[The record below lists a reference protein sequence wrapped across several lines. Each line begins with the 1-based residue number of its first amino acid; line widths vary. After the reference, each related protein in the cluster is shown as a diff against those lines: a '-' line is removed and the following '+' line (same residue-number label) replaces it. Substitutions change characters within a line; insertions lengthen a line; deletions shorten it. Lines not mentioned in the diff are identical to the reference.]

1 MNVKLSEGSLAT
13 IMSGGTVENPIVQV
27 LGSRKIVGNE
37 ASDRYR
43 LLISDGVNVLSFAML
58 GTQLNEKVVSGELS
72 NNTIIKINHHI
83 TSLVNNSA
91 KGQKRVMIILALD
104 VIAKGEVVGVKIG
117 NPVPIRDDSSSDNQS
132 SNQANV
138 QSKPTI
144 GQTTQYQPSNV
155 GNISRGPSHITAPK
169 VVPASPGPTSASH
182 PIASLSPYQ
191 NKWVIKARVTNKSG
205 IRTWSN
211 SKGEGR
217 LFSVDLVDESGEI
230 RATAFNEQCDAFFE
244 MIEINKV
251 YFIKGCRLKGANK
264 KFSSI
269 QNDYEMTFT
278 QETQVIP
285 CYDEVSSIP
294 SVTFNFQPINNLLNA
309 PADTLV
315 DVIGICKS
323 AADIQNLVARTTQRE
338 LKKRDVMLV
347 DSSNTEVNLTLWGS
361 QAEEFDGSQHPVV
374 AVKGARVSD
383 FSGKSLSLLSSSL
396 MRINPDIPEAH
407 KLRGWFDNVGCNQES
422 QSISKS
428 GGAGGAGGGSQFKM
442 LAEMKT
448 DGLGGGEKPDYFSC
462 KAYVM
467 MVKKDGLLY
476 QACPEPDCN
485 KKVIDMCNGMYR
497 CEKCA
502 KEFPNFKWRM
512 ILSANIGDSTDHTWV
527 TGFQE
532 SAEKVMGMPT
542 DEIASLK
549 LKEDQEEY
557 DAVFQNANFKC
568 FNFRLR
574 TKMET
579 YNEEKRLKTNIVQA
593 DPVNYVEYNRRLLT
607 ELKEAFA

>member
-43 LLISDGVNVLSFAML
+43 LLISDGINVLSFAML

-72 NNTIIKINHHI
+72 NNTIIKIKHHI
-83 TSLVNNSA
+83 TSLVNNAA

-104 VIAKGEVVGVKIG
+104 IIAKGEVVGIKIG
-117 NPVPIRDDSSSDNQS
+117 NPVPIRDDSSSDHNSNAQPKPQFGQGGPQQS
-132 SNQANV
+132 GGMNNTLRPA
-138 QSKPTI
+138 QST
-144 GQTTQYQPSNV
+144 N
-155 GNISRGPSHITAPK
+155 APK
-169 VVPASPGPTSASH
+169 VVPASPGPTAASH

-191 NKWVIKARVTNKSG
+191 NKWVIKARVTNKST

-211 SKGEGR
+211 SRGEGK

-230 RATAFNEQCDAFFE
+230 RATAFNEQCDTFYE
-244 MIEINKV
+244 MLEINKV

-269 QNDYEMTFT
+269 QNEYEMTFT
-278 QETQVIP
+278 QDTQVVP
-285 CYDEVSSIP
+285 CYEETSSIP
-294 SVTFNFQPINNLLNA
+294 SVTFNFQTINNLLNA
-309 PADTLV
+309 PAETLV
-315 DVIGICKS
+315 DVIGVCKS
-323 AADIQNLVARTTQRE
+323 AADVQSLVARTTQRE
-338 LKKRDVMLV
+338 LKKRDVTLV
-347 DSSNTEVNLTLWGS
+347 DNSNTEVTLTLWGS

-383 FSGKSLSLLSSSL
+383 FSGKSLSLLGSSL

-407 KLRGWFDNVGCNQES
+407 KLRGWYDNVGCNQES

-428 GGAGGAGGGSQFKM
+428 GGGAGGGGSSQFKL

-462 KAYVM
+462 KAYIM
-467 MVKKDGLLY
+467 MVKKEGLMY

-512 ILSANIGDSTDHTWV
+512 ILSANIGDATDHAWV

-532 SAEKVMGMPT
+532 TGEKVMGMST
-542 DEIASLK
+542 DELATLK
-549 LKEDQEEY
+549 NKEDQEEY
-557 DAVFQNANFKC
+557 DAVFQNANFRC